1 MTKLSYLAVAELK
14 NIFTNNLFKRKCLST
29 SFFNNKYFII
39 FSEELFPFFSDRLYW
54 FIYMTSTIL
63 VFL

>member
-14 NIFTNNLFKRKCLST
+14 
-29 SFFNNKYFII
+29 KYII
-39 FSEELFPFFSDRLYW
+39 FSEKLFPFFSDRLYW